1 MRVGRGDRNHV
12 YFWFSLTKLTFDVER
27 SIYGYRAVKSI
38 CDYESKFTG
47 YFSLLHEYPVNM
59 PFWT

>member
-1 MRVGRGDRNHV
+1 MRVGRGDRNHM

-27 SIYGYRAVKSI
+27 SIYGYSVTI
-38 CDYESKFTG
+38 YESKFTG
-47 YFSLLHEYPVNM
+47 YFSLFHEYPVNK